1 MLKLLMWIKN
11 TPLYVWVASV
21 LVLAFGVWGQVNKSR
36 GKKQADEANAEA
48 RREAEEATRERARK
62 AHEEITNGGDSHI
75 SEWLQ
80 RNDRFRD

>member
-1 MLKLLMWIKN
+1 MLKLLTWVKN
-11 TPLYVWVASV
+11 TPVYVWIVSL

-36 GKKQADEANAEA
+36 GKKEATEANTEA
-48 RREAEEATRERARK
+48 QREAETATRERARK

>member
-1 MLKLLMWIKN
+1 MLKLLTWFKS
-11 TPLYVWVASV
+11 TPVYVWIASF
-21 LVLAFGVWGQVNKSR
+21 LILAFGVWGQINKSR
-36 GKKQADEANAEA
+36 GKQEANERNEA
-48 RREAEEATRERARK
+48 AQREAETATRERARK